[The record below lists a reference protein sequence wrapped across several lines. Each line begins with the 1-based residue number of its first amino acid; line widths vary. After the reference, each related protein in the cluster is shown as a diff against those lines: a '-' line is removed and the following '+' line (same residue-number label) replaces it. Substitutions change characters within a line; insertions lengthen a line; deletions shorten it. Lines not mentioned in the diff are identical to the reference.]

1 MLIGLNQNFAEQY
14 YQLPLRPNAAPEWQA
29 GSLKWRSNEWMV
41 ACPLEGH
48 VVWHYF
54 RNSQKLIITT
64 AMRNN
69 ELCLGIELIKS
80 DYLWLNQGSTK
91 QLKGSD
97 LVLMI
102 TP

>member
-1 MLIGLNQNFAEQY
+1 
-14 YQLPLRPNAAPEWQA
+14 
-29 GSLKWRSNEWMV
+29 MV

-54 RNSQKLIITT
+54 RNSQEVIVAT
-64 AMRNN
+64 AMLNN

-80 DYLWLNQGSTK
+80 DYLWLNQRSTK
-91 QLKGSD
+91 QLEGPN

-102 TP
+102 TS